1 MIKYFYAL
9 LFIVIIFLFKPIS
22 TYFLEDYTSKLLE
35 QKVKVTSIS
44 ISELK
49 VQAYISESNN
59 TITATLQDLYPLKIK
74 AYYSGDINA
83 FKTYHP
89 LKGYGKASA
98 NITYADALEVDGEVF
113 LYGANAKVIVKEL
126 KKNWYVGV
134 DATSL
139 NLKTLQEQNSKEV
152 KADALVDFDLE
163 LYTGA
168 NTSINLRTKFLDIS
182 QTQIKN
188 IDIKLSLEKENFKLL
203 SFFKLPDFYKMSLDA
218 DGIYKDRNISA
229 STNITFKD
237 VSLDIDSLKID
248 TKTMQTS
255 LHTASLGGDLDASY
269 KNGMLYLK
277 TKALHL
283 SKVLK
288 AIGQKPLARGYLD
301 LDAKLNTKSL
311 DADLLLSSPWIEYDK
326 QRVKDIKLSLA
337 ELKYRDKELNTT
349 YKLSASFM
357 KKLFT
362 FDGDIN
368 FKDILKLNARSSDF
382 KAQTQLHLED
392 DKYNLSLKNADIKEL
407 LEFAS
412 LKPYAKGLV
421 DLDASGDFDKIKFSL
436 KTDATMKEHNISA
449 NSEGSYTFK
458 SKLLESNFK
467 AFVPLE
473 QDSFKVSGKA
483 SYKEHLL
490 LNAYSSSF
498 DSKTNFKLEDD
509 NFKFYTHGID
519 MHKLAS
525 ALKKPKTLF
534 GLVDIQAEG
543 KFDDIDFKI
552 KSEELR
558 RDMKL
563 EDIDA
568 YVSVNL
574 NGHYTPKL
582 LTLKDTFLMHYNK
595 DTLALNFAAKVELE
609 PPYKSKG
616 SFTHNKDKI
625 IVNSFS
631 YEKEQIKSNFL
642 IDINELYLYRV
653 IMANN
658 FHGPLKIS
666 ANYTNTLNI
675 ISNSLGGELKA
686 ELNKSNLNINIKDV
700 DAKKVAF
707 LVAQGDILD
716 RGILN
721 GTANYNIKTQTAKTD
736 ISLSSAILNGVNI
749 DEEISTFND
758 AMGLNIINMSESLIS
773 SFYAKNNNKTEIQ
786 QLEFDISLK
795 NKIIKLDDVALRTQK
810 FLLAALGNI
819 KDNGNINSLDI
830 SIVDKNGCAIITQA
844 LKGNIKNPQTT
855 QTTSTLVD
863 IVQRVP
869 ESIFTTGKKA
879 IDFSTELIDDIA
891 SFGAKNIFRNN
902 EKVSI
907 TSDIVSGGFSIMNQ
921 TSNIIMPQ
929 GCSIIY
935 NGKVKHPKN
944 LIKDKK

>member
-9 LFIVIIFLFKPIS
+9 LFIVILFVFKPIS

-35 QKVKVTSIS
+35 QKVKITSIS
-44 ISELK
+44 ITSLQVE
-49 VQAYISESNN
+49 AYISESNN
-59 TITATLQDLYPLKIK
+59 TIRATLQDLYPLKIK
-74 AYYSGDINA
+74 AYYSGNINA

-89 LKGYGKASA
+89 LKGYADASA
-98 NITYADALEVDGEVF
+98 DIIYDNTLKVDGEIS
-113 LYGANAKVIVKEL
+113 LYGAKAKVIVKEL

-139 NLKTLQEQNSKEV
+139 NLKTLQEQNTKEV
-152 KADALVDFDLE
+152 KVDALVDFYLK
-163 LYTGA
+163 LYTDA
-168 NTSINLRTKFLDIS
+168 NTSINVQTKALNIS
-182 QTQIKN
+182 KTQIKN
-188 IDIKLSLEKENFKLL
+188 IDIKLSLEEENFKLL
-203 SFFKLPDFYKMSLDA
+203 SSFKLPDFYKMSLDA

-229 STNITFKD
+229 STNIAFKD

-248 TKTMQTS
+248 TRTMQTS
-255 LHTASLGGDLDASY
+255 LHTASFGGDLDASY
-269 KNGMLYLK
+269 KNNMLYLK

-301 LDAKLNTKSL
+301 LNAKLNTKSL
-311 DADLLLSSPWIEYDK
+311 DADFLLSSPWIEYDK

-368 FKDILKLNARSSDF
+368 FKDVLKLNAKSSDF
-382 KAQTQLHLED
+382 KSQTELHLEND
-392 DKYNLSLKNADIKEL
+392 RYNLSVKKADIKEL

-412 LKPYAKGLV
+412 LKPYAKGLI
-421 DLDASGDFDKIKFSL
+421 DLDASGDFDKINFSL
-436 KTDATMKEHNISA
+436 KTDATMSEHNISA
-449 NSEGSYTFK
+449 NAECSYNIKTE
-458 SKLLESNFK
+458 LLESNFK

-473 QDSFKVSGKA
+473 KDSFEVSGKA
-483 SYKEHLL
+483 NYKEHLV
-490 LNAYSSSF
+490 LNAHSSSF
-498 DSKTNFKLEDD
+498 DSKTHFKLEDG
-509 NFKFYTHGID
+509 NFKFYTHGVD
-519 MHKLAS
+519 VHRLAS
-525 ALKKPKTLF
+525 VLKKPKMFF
-534 GLVDIQAEG
+534 GLVDFEAEG
-543 KFDDIDFKI
+543 EFDDIDFKI
-552 KSEELR
+552 KSPELR
-558 RDMKL
+558 RDIKL
-563 EDIDA
+563 ADIDA
-568 YVSVNL
+568 YISINL
-574 NGHYTPKL
+574 DGHYTPKL
-582 LTLKDTFLMHYNK
+582 ITLKDTFLMHYNNDSLPLK
-595 DTLALNFAAKVELE
+595 FAAKVELE

-616 SFTHNKDKI
+616 LFTHNKDKI

-631 YEKEQIKSNFL
+631 YENEQIKTNFVV
-642 IDINELYLYRV
+642 DINELYLYRA

-658 FHGPLKIS
+658 FRGPLKIN
-666 ANYTNTLNI
+666 ANFTDTLNI
-675 ISNSLGGELKA
+675 ISNSFGGELKA
-686 ELNKSNLNINIKDV
+686 ELNKSTLKLNIKDV
-700 DAKKVAF
+700 DAKKVAY
-707 LVAQGDILD
+707 LIDKGEILD
-716 RGILN
+716 RGTLN
-721 GTANYNIKTQTAKTD
+721 GEASYNIKTQTAKTD
-736 ISLSSAILNGVNI
+736 IVLSSAILSGVNI

-773 SFYAKNNNKTEIQ
+773 SFYAKNNNKTDIQ
-786 QLEFDISLK
+786 QIEFDISLK

-819 KDNGNINSLDI
+819 KDNGDINSLDI
-830 SIVDKNGCAIITQA
+830 SLVDKNGCAIITQA

-902 EKVSI
+902 EKISI